1 MHDVMIDLEAM
12 STRPNAAIVAI
23 GAVEFDIETLS
34 TGRTFYR
41 VVDLDSAMR
50 SGGEVDAD
58 TILWWLRQSEPARL
72 ALLQEAEHISTVLV
86 AFSTWMRD
94 SGLESDAI
102 RVWGNGSDFDNV
114 ILSSAYLRWGIP
126 TPWKFF
132 NNRCFRTLKSMHP
145 DIKVERLG
153 TAHNALEDAMHQVRH
168 LLAIESANLRA
179 IEAATASIREGSMEV
194 QRG

>member
-1 MHDVMIDLEAM
+1 MHDVMIDLETM

-23 GAVEFDIETLS
+23 GAVEFDIKSLS
-34 TGRTFYR
+34 TGRAFYR
-41 VVDLDSAMR
+41 VVDLDSSIR

-72 ALLQEAEHISTVLV
+72 ALLQDTEHISTVLV
-86 AFSTWMRD
+86 AFSTWIRE

-114 ILSSAYLRWGIP
+114 ILASAYRRWNI
-126 TPWKFF
+126 TLPWKFF
-132 NNRCFRTLKSMHP
+132 NNRCFRTFKSIHH
-145 DIKVERLG
+145 DIKTERVG
-153 TAHNALEDAMHQVRH
+153 TAHNALDDAMHQARH

-179 IEAATASIREGSMEV
+179 IEAGKP
-194 QRG
+194 